1 MELLP
6 DKSNYLSAAANSML
20 RRFEQLGDPNREY
33 VVEPPDQLVAHLLD

>member
-6 DKSNYLSAAANSML
+6 DKSNYLSAAENSML

-33 VVEPPDQLVAHLLD
+33 AVEPPDQLVAHLLD